1 MVKKSNGKWK
11 MCIDY
16 IDLNKACSKDSYPL
30 SSIDRLINGASVFP
44 VLSFLDAYS
53 GHNQIPMLN
62 QDEEKMT
69 FMTDTTYYYYSIR
82 SFGLKN
88 ARATYQRLMD
98 KIFKDQL
105 GRNLEVYMDDIVVK
119 SASTITHA
127 KDLEEIF
134 AKIQKHNM
142 RLNLEKCVFG
152 VQGGKLLGFMITS
165 RGIQPNLEKFM
176 TIIEMRSPNNLK
188 EV

>member
-1 MVKKSNGKWK
+1 M
-11 MCIDY
+11 
-16 IDLNKACSKDSYPL
+16 
-30 SSIDRLINGASVFP
+30 
-44 VLSFLDAYS
+44 
-53 GHNQIPMLN
+53 
-62 QDEEKMT
+62 
-69 FMTDTTYYYYSIR
+69 
-82 SFGLKN
+82 
-88 ARATYQRLMD
+88 MD

>member
-69 FMTDTTYYYYSIR
+69 FMTDTTYY
-82 SFGLKN
+82 
-88 ARATYQRLMD
+88 
-98 KIFKDQL
+98 
-105 GRNLEVYMDDIVVK
+105 
-119 SASTITHA
+119 
-127 KDLEEIF
+127 
-134 AKIQKHNM
+134 
-142 RLNLEKCVFG
+142 
-152 VQGGKLLGFMITS
+152 
-165 RGIQPNLEKFM
+165 
-176 TIIEMRSPNNLK
+176 
-188 EV
+188 